1 MKIGA
6 TALCRWADNK
16 EEREYYFSFGHYD
29 EATESDG
36 FGVDDG
42 NIFFYCSEAEL
53 IAMVGK
59 DCSEGELVAMVGGDS
74 NDFQVLEILNYT
86 EKGEE

>member
-1 MKIGA
+1 LYTEREGKIMKIGA
-6 TALCRWADNK
+6 TALCRWADTK

-42 NIFFYCSEAEL
+42 NVFFY
-53 IAMVGK
+53 
-59 DCSEGELVAMVGGDS
+59 CSEGELVAMVGGDS

-86 EKGEE
+86 EKGEGNE